1 MFEVGENV
9 VVHDDGREISGKI
22 VSYHYDEGHV
32 WTVKTEKNGK
42 VDQFVFLDCYEK
54 EDGVLAFL

>member
-22 VSYHYDEGHV
+22 VSYHYDEGDI
-32 WTVKTEKNGK
+32 WTIKTEYQNK
-42 VDQFVFLDCYEK
+42 VDQFIYLDCC
-54 EDGVLAFL
+54 

>member
-9 VVHDDGREISGKI
+9 VVNDDGREISGKI

-32 WTVKTEKNGK
+32 WTIKTEYQDR
-42 VDQFVFLDCYEK
+42 VDQFIYLDCYEK
-54 EDGVLAFL
+54 ENGILAIL

>member
-22 VSYHYDEGHV
+22 VSYHYDEGDI
-32 WTVKTEKNGK
+32 WTIKTEYQNK
-42 VDQFVFLDCYEK
+42 VDQFIYLDCCEN
-54 EDGVLAFL
+54 ENGSLVLL